1 MPEKNISTWFAVWDS
16 LPEPMRAA
24 LVATAVAMVR
34 VMYDDREPR
43 IVRRVLES
51 VLCGAIALGVAELAE
66 AVGLPSGYATFAGGA
81 IGLLG
86 ADQVREWAKRVAQKR
101 VDDVAGK

>member
-1 MPEKNISTWFAVWDS
+1 MPDKVISTWLALWDS
-16 LPEPMRAA
+16 MPEPLRAA
-24 LVATAVAMVR
+24 IIATLVAMVR
-34 VMYDDREPR
+34 VMYDDKEPR
-43 IVRRVLES
+43 ILRRVLEA

-86 ADQVREWAKRVAQKR
+86 ADQVREWAKRIAQKR

>member
-1 MPEKNISTWFAVWDS
+1 MPDKAVSTWLALWDSMPEPI
-16 LPEPMRAA
+16 RAA
-24 LVATAVAMVR
+24 IIATLIAMVR
-34 VMYDDREPR
+34 VMYDDKEPR
-43 IVRRVLES
+43 IIRRVLEA

-86 ADQVREWAKRVAQKR
+86 ADQVREWAKRIAQKR